1 MAVFYAQDFKVT
13 IGTVNL
19 SSYVTAVTLEMTADE
34 VETTAFGSAART
46 RIGGLKD
53 GNVSIDFNQD
63 FAAASVEATLYP
75 LLGTIATVTMVPTS
89 GSVTATNP
97 SYAVP
102 CLVTQHM
109 PISGQIGDLST
120 FSVTWPTAGTV
131 TKSTA

>member
-19 SSYVTAVTLEMTADE
+19 SAFITAVTLEMTADE

-53 GNVSIDFNQD
+53 GNVTIDFNQD

-75 LLGTIATVTMVPTS
+75 LLGTIATVTMLPTS
-89 GSVTATNP
+89 GTATATNP
-97 SYAVP
+97 QYAVP
-102 CLVTQHM
+102 CLVSQHT
-109 PISGQIGDLST
+109 PVAGQIGDLST
-120 FSVTWPTAGTV
+120 FSVTWPTSGTV
-131 TKSTA
+131 TKTP

>member
-63 FAAASVEATLYP
+63 FAAGAVEATLYP
-75 LLGTIATVTMVPTS
+75 LLGTIATVTLVPTS
-89 GSVTATNP
+89 GTVSASNP
-97 SYAVP
+97 QYAVP
-102 CLVTQHM
+102 CLVSQHV
-109 PISGQIGDLST
+109 PVNGQIGDLVT
-120 FSVTWPTAGTV
+120 LSVTWPTSGTV
-131 TKSTA
+131 TKTP